1 MIGPSV
7 SQLLA
12 FVLGSVGIVHL
23 IGPKPLKRFLAGLG
37 YGRGFNWVFGSFTVA
52 AAIFLAVP
60 QLRLWGV
67 ILAAFLLFGTTVLLL
82 DHRRYLFALPGIL
95 LLGAL
100 PLALVAS

>member
-1 MIGPSV
+1 MIASLV
-7 SQLLA
+7 AQSLA
-12 FVLGSVGIVHL
+12 LVLGSVGLVQL
-23 IGPKPLKRFLAGLG
+23 IGPKPLQRLLAEWG
-37 YGRGFNWVFGSFTVA
+37 YGRGFNWVTGSFTLA

-67 ILAAFLLFGTTVLLL
+67 VLAASLLFGATVLLL
-82 DHRRYLFALPGIL
+82 DHRRYLFALSGIL